1 MKYHEIE
8 TEGTELGTYRGFT
21 ICEAE
26 DGIIA
31 VSPEFPDV
39 LGIRADFAQAA
50 DLVEVLDADGEWTAH
65 PNGKQVADFRHDEM
79 AAIEEQIDC
88 YLDEEW

>member
-1 MKYHEIE
+1 MNYRDLEE
-8 TEGTELGTYRGFT
+8 EGTELGSYRGWT
-21 ICEAE
+21 IYEAE

-31 VSPEFPDV
+31 RSPEYPDT